1 MLQHQETVFEECFSL
16 ELFFRHET
24 AKCFPFCRKY
34 SERRTWW
41 CKYVSQSVVS
51 QFVANILKH
60 APDGVDDSGT
70 VQRK

>member
-16 ELFFRHET
+16 EHFFRHET
-24 AKCFPFCRKY
+24 AKFFPFCRKY